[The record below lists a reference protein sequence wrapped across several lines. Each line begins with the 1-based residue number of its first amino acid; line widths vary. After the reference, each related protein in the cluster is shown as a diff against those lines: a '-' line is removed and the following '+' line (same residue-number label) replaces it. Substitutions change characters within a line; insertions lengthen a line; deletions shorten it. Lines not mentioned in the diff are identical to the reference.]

1 MKLHR
6 LAAVALALAACKSES
21 KSASSSDSRNAP
33 VALPMA
39 AGSAVGGDKNAE
51 AKQTQPQLG
60 PKQDFRKVIRTGR
73 IELLVATYDDA
84 RAKIDALV
92 AAAGGY
98 VDSTSVN
105 RRQDSVSDGVIVVR
119 LPQTAFG
126 ELIPKLKD
134 IGEVLSETT
143 NAADITDEYVDV
155 SARLASAQVL
165 EKRLLE
171 LASARDGKIDQVL
184 EVERELAR
192 VRGEIEGYEGHLR
205 QWNDQIAMSTLTL
218 SIATKR
224 PEIVAAPAVAPSLG
238 DRTSHAFSASI
249 GALRDAGGW
258 LFVNGVAALPWL
270 LLCAPFALILRRLA
284 RRFANKLPK
293 AIARPGTMG
302 ECAPHGSCSQDAG
315 GSGSAA

>member
-1 MKLHR
+1 MKPAR
-6 LAAVALALAACKSES
+6 LAAILLVAAACNS
-21 KSASSSDSRNAP
+21 KSASVDRAP
-33 VALPMA
+33 SATAAIDQPVSGSAATKGDVTTKSTPQA
-39 AGSAVGGDKNAE
+39 GAGSAA
-51 AKQTQPQLG
+51 G
-60 PKQDFRKVIRTGR
+60 PLAHEDHRKVIRTGR

-126 ELIPKLKD
+126 DVIPKLKD

-143 NAADITDEYVDV
+143 NAADITEEYVDI

-171 LASARDGKIDQVL
+171 LASARDGKIEQVL

-192 VRGEIEGYEGHLR
+192 VRGEVEGYQGHLR

-224 PEIVAAPAVAPSLG
+224 PEIVAAPTVAPSLG
-238 DRTSHAFSASI
+238 NRTSHAFSASI
-249 GALRDAGGW
+249 SALRDAGSW
-258 LFVNGVAALPWL
+258 LVVNGVAALPWL
-270 LLCAPFALILRRLA
+270 VLCAPLALIARRLA
-284 RRFANKLPK
+284 RRFASRLPR
-293 AIARPGTMG
+293 AIARPGTTV
-302 ECAPHGSCSQDAG
+302 ECGSQDAG
-315 GSGSAA
+315 GSASAG